1 MAWSKLSVFYNGNLK
16 YMSTRQWRW
25 PVCLPSLGLEVA
37 KLTVTEVLG
46 NYEPRGIDTGARL
59 VALFTTVFVKRLLS
73 GLCARHSLRIRIS

>member
-46 NYEPRGIDTGARL
+46 NYEPRGIDTQL
-59 VALFTTVFVKRLLS
+59 D
-73 GLCARHSLRIRIS
+73 